1 MGFIVRRP
9 IVYILLDLSPMVD
22 ESAIVGIVA
31 ANVRRAR
38 KGLNWSQEELAF
50 EAGLDR
56 TYISQVERGKRNMT
70 IVVLAR
76 LATALHTTPERL
88 IAAGSRK
95 GGG

>member
-1 MGFIVRRP
+1 MA
-9 IVYILLDLSPMVD
+9 D
-22 ESAIVGIVA
+22 ESAIIRIVA

-38 KGLNWSQEELAF
+38 KALNLSQEELAF

-76 LATALHTTPERL
+76 LATALRTSPERL
-88 IAAGSRK
+88 IAAGPRR
-95 GGG
+95 GPG

>member
-9 IVYILLDLSPMVD
+9 KVYRSVDLLPMVD
-22 ESAIVGIVA
+22 ESTIVSTVA
-31 ANVRRAR
+31 ANVRKAR
-38 KGLNWSQEELAF
+38 KALNLSQEELAF

-76 LATALHTTPERL
+76 LASALRTTPERL
-88 IAAGSRK
+88 IAAPRRGA
-95 GGG
+95 G

>member
-1 MGFIVRRP
+1 
-9 IVYILLDLSPMVD
+9 MVD

-38 KGLNWSQEELAF
+38 KALNWSQEELAF

-76 LATALHTTPERL
+76 LATALRTTPERL
-88 IAAGSRK
+88 IAAGSRR
-95 GGG
+95 GAG

>member
-1 MGFIVRRP
+1 MA
-9 IVYILLDLSPMVD
+9 D
-22 ESAIVGIVA
+22 ESAIVRIVA

-38 KGLNWSQEELAF
+38 KALNWSQEELAF

-76 LATALHTTPERL
+76 LATALDTTPERL
-88 IAAGSRK
+88 IAAGSRR
-95 GGG
+95 GAS

>member
-9 IVYILLDLSPMVD
+9 KVYRSVDLLPMVD
-22 ESAIVGIVA
+22 ESTIVSTVA
-31 ANVRRAR
+31 ANVRKAR
-38 KGLNWSQEELAF
+38 KALNLSQEQLAF

-76 LATALHTTPERL
+76 LATALRTTPERL
-88 IAAGSRK
+88 IAVPRRGS
-95 GGG
+95 G

>member
-1 MGFIVRRP
+1 
-9 IVYILLDLSPMVD
+9 MVD

-38 KGLNWSQEELAF
+38 KALNLSQEELAF

-88 IAAGSRK
+88 IATGSRR
-95 GGG
+95 GAG